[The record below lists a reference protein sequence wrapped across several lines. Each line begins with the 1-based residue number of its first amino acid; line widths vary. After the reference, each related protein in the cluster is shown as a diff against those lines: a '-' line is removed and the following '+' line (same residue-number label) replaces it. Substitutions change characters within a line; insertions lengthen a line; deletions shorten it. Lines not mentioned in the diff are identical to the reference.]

1 MTAASTD
8 MDEKLRDEILKS
20 LMWDYSI
27 PITELSKLIHG
38 TIQEAGGMTRE
49 LFFLRCLE
57 RVPWHNLVPLWH
69 GTKNFI
75 DLYTPKV
82 RRGLRTDELRQHFDF
97 IFGLLRGERVQAPEW
112 GSPYCEKL
120 KRTFLSDRWKRS

>member
-1 MTAASTD
+1 MASTD
-8 MDEKLRDEILKS
+8 MDQKLRDEILKS
-20 LMWDYSI
+20 LMWDYTI
-27 PITELSKLIHG
+27 PITELSKLIDG
-38 TIQEAGGMTRE
+38 TVQEAGGMTRE

-57 RVPWHNLVPLWH
+57 RVPWHNLVPLRH

-97 IFGLLRGERVQAPEW
+97 VFGLLRGKRVQAPEW

-120 KRTFLSDRWKRS
+120 KRRFKNAAQLAQRF